1 MTNVVDSYLSTR
13 LSILASELIS
23 LDDWQTVIDSD
34 IEDILKQVQCPVED
48 ASDLQAIEKKLIS
61 DVLQDLYILFRPF
74 FSVER
79 DLLNYAVHWYELT
92 NLKTL
97 IRGKFTGKSDL
108 SIEKE
113 LVDLGQFAV
122 LPLASLLQA
131 DDPQEMLRLLEETPY
146 SSIVRQARSIY
157 EEEGQN
163 LFSLDAAIDR
173 HFFTGLMQRIRFLDQ
188 NDQMEMTNIFGALM
202 DRLNLLWLI
211 RYRFS
216 YNLSPAKSFY
226 LLATTGKKLHS
237 ETLMQLAKLDSIGDV
252 IEQLPAPIN
261 DLLKQAQTLPE
272 IENLME
278 YYTLHAAMKGLKRS
292 TSLITRVFSYVLLR
306 ESQVHLLQAVIKGKS
321 LGLEKELIQR
331 AVGGVTANA

>member
-1 MTNVVDSYLSTR
+1 MTHVVSSYLATR
-13 LSILASELIS
+13 LNILASQLIGMEN
-23 LDDWQTVIDSD
+23 WQSIIDSD
-34 IEDILKQVQCPVED
+34 LEELLKRFSCPDENTT
-48 ASDLQAIEKKLIS
+48 DLQSIEKQLIS
-61 DVLQDLYILFRPF
+61 NALQDFQLLFRPF

-97 IRGKFTGKSDL
+97 IRGKFTGKNDA

-122 LPLASLLQA
+122 LPLARLLQA
-131 DDPQEMLRLLEETPY
+131 DDPQEMLRLLENTPY

-173 HFFTGLMQRIRFLDQ
+173 HFFTGLLQRIRFLEQ
-188 NDQMEMTNIFGALM
+188 NDLQEMTRVFGAVM

-226 LLATTGKKLHS
+226 LLATTGKKLHA
-237 ETLMQLAKLDSIGDV
+237 ENLMQLAKLDSVGEV
-252 IEQLPAPIN
+252 IEQLPAPMN
-261 DLLKQAQTLPE
+261 ELLKQTQSMTE

-278 YYTLHAAMKGLKRS
+278 HYTLMAAMKSLKRS
-292 TSLITRVFSYVLLR
+292 TSLIARVFAYVLLR
-306 ESQVHLLQAVIKGKS
+306 ESEIHLLQAVIKGKT
-321 LGLEKELIQR
+321 LGFNTELIQK
-331 AVGGVTANA
+331 AVGGVASHV